1 MRELGPPDLAFIV
14 KSNTSQGSTSS
25 SSKSKEVGWADTSSD
40 PRRLCVCVRQTRPPL
55 QVASYHFVL
64 GVDTSSSASI
74 AAYVNSLTY
83 SMEGSV
89 GWFRN
94 NPWKIARSIYC
105 CYNVFSRV
113 DMRVEARIP
122 GGVTAY
128 AINSA
133 GQKYDA
139 VAARSPT
146 LARC

>member
-1 MRELGPPDLAFIV
+1 M
-14 KSNTSQGSTSS
+14 
-25 SSKSKEVGWADTSSD
+25 
-40 PRRLCVCVRQTRPPL
+40 
-55 QVASYHFVL
+55 ASYHFVL

-94 NPWKIARSIYC
+94 NPWKIARSVYC

-128 AINSA
+128 AINAA
-133 GQKYDA
+133 GQK
-139 VAARSPT
+139 
-146 LARC
+146 